1 MAGIGNVPLPEDF
14 KYRDVLLK
22 GRPRHEK
29 TDPFRIRHPVMD
41 TGKRAKIF
49 APFDA
54 LRGFSAVLLET
65 EAKENAAAWEGAA
78 QAPETEEP
86 AYDESP

>member
-1 MAGIGNVPLPEDF
+1 MSGIGNIPVPADF
-14 KYRDVLLK
+14 RYRETFLK

-41 TGKRAKIF
+41 IGRRAKIF

-54 LRGFSAVLLET
+54 LRGFRGALRDAEESSREEDAIPPSA
-65 EAKENAAAWEGAA
+65 
-78 QAPETEEP
+78 
-86 AYDESP
+86 SR